1 MEILQNLSKNQLIDL
16 VKKHHK
22 YKNGISSSLL
32 NKSKLIELVIL
43 LDIPFTVDAEN
54 LDKYSLKL
62 LKLEAKKNSDYIPST
77 HGKNKATLIEFIKQE
92 LDKEKKNRIVE
103 FQEKLLDCLLQ
114 ENEIEFTKSEIED
127 KIEEWF

>member
-32 NKSKLIELVIL
+32 NKSKLIELVIS
-43 LDIPFTVDAEN
+43 LDVPFTVDAEN
-54 LDKYSLKL
+54 LDKYSL
-62 LKLEAKKNSDYIPST
+62 A
-77 HGKNKATLIEFIKQE
+77 ALIEFIKQE
-92 LDKEKKNRIVE
+92 LDKKKKNRIVE

-114 ENEIEFTKSEIED
+114 EDEIEFTKSEIED

>member
-32 NKSKLIELVIL
+32 NKSKLIELVIS
-43 LDIPFTVDAEN
+43 LDVPFTVDAEN

-62 LKLEAKKNSDYIPST
+62 LKLEAKKNSDYIAST

-92 LDKEKKNRIVE
+92 LEKKKKNRIVE

-114 ENEIEFTKSEIED
+114 EDEIEFTKSEIED